1 MSTVK
6 VRLPASPLG
15 GHWIVSMFLL
25 NAFASLVHHAR
36 PLLLCFKPTPRAFLL
51 AVSALKITAIALDF
65 NPSKSL
71 PV

>member
-6 VRLPASPLG
+6 VRLPAAPLAE
-15 GHWIVSMFLL
+15 HWIVSMFLL
-25 NAFASLVHHAR
+25 YAFASLVHHAR

-65 NPSKSL
+65 NSSKSL